1 MRCPSESRYG
11 LFERLVNLCNDV
23 SVLRLVGNV
32 PQAFSHIAVINVA
45 HNIADVMRLC
55 EQRSES
61 GPLAARLDRIRSS
74 AW

>member
-11 LFERLVNLCNDV
+11 LFERLVNLCNGV

-32 PQAFSHIAVINVA
+32 PQAFSHIAVVA